1 MEPGLRRLV
10 LGGEKSG
17 KSDHALALLHKAPGP
32 ALLIATAQALDH
44 SFRERILRHRVER
57 DPQIPV
63 REVTLDLP
71 EALIEAA
78 GRYAT
83 ILVEGLDYWLYACAQ
98 AGHLDERE
106 QALLTAVDSLGG
118 TGVIF
123 VSCETGLGPVAATR
137 EVRAFVRG
145 MGRLNRRLAER
156 CSEVV
161 LVIAG
166 RPLRLAE

>member
-1 MEPGLRRLV
+1 MEPGLKQLI

-32 ALLIATAQALDH
+32 VLLIATAQTLDH
-44 SFRERILRHRVER
+44 GFRERILRHRVER
-57 DPQIPV
+57 GPQIPV
-63 REVTLDLP
+63 HEVTLDLP
-71 EALIEAA
+71 EALTRAT
-78 GRYAT
+78 GHYAT

-98 AGHLDERE
+98 AESIDERE
-106 QALLTAVDSLGG
+106 QALLTAVDSLGE
-118 TGVIF
+118 TGAIF

-161 LVIAG
+161 LVVAG
-166 RPLRLAE
+166 RPLRLVE

>member
-1 MEPGLRRLV
+1 MEAGVRRLI

-32 ALLIATAQALDH
+32 ALLIATAQTLDH
-44 SFRERILRHRVER
+44 GFRERIMRHRVER
-57 DPQIPV
+57 GPEIPV

-71 EALIEAA
+71 EALAQAA
-78 GRYAT
+78 GHYTT

-98 AGHLDERE
+98 ADCINERE
-106 QALLTAVDSLGG
+106 QALLNAVDSLGE
-118 TGVIF
+118 TGAIF

-145 MGRLNRRLAER
+145 MGQLNRRLAER

-161 LVIAG
+161 LVVAG
-166 RPLRLAE
+166 RPLRLSE